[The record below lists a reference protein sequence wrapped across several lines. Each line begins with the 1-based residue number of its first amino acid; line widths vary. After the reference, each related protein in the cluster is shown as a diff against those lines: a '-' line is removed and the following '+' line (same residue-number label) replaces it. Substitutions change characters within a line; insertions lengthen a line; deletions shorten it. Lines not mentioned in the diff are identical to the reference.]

1 MEIFEWIFQVLMR
14 LPFWA
19 VFASPLLA
27 MAFYSAKKLSYLNW
41 PRKKK
46 LFIFI
51 AISSVLLAPMPMG
64 MFMVLLPNGYVMFS
78 GIEYYTKVWPWFIV
92 SLPLSTIV
100 IYVVFSKRL
109 NGT

>member
-1 MEIFEWIFQVLMR
+1 MR
-14 LPFWA
+14 LPFWV

-27 MAFYSAKKLSYLNW
+27 IAFYSAKKLIYLNW

-51 AISSVLLAPMPMG
+51 TISSVLLAPMPIG
-64 MFMVLLPNGYVMFS
+64 MFVTLPPNGYVMFS
-78 GIEYYTKVWPWFIV
+78 GIEYYAKVWPWFVV
-92 SLPLSTIV
+92 SWPLSTIL